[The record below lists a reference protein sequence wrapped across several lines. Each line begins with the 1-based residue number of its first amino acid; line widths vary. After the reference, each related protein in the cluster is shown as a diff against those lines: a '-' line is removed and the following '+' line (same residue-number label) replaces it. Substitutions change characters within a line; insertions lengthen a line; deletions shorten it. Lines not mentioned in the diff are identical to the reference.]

1 MKNTK
6 EEKNTQARK
15 YQLTIN
21 NPLETKLT
29 NNSSVTTVPFTHE
42 EIKSRLAQLKSVI
55 YYCLSDEIGAQ
66 AQTPHTHIFLYSQ
79 SPIRF
84 STIKNKF
91 PTAHIE
97 AAFGTCQSNRDYIT
111 KSGKWAD
118 TEKSETSIEGTFE
131 EYGTIPAHEKAGA
144 GVIIQYIYELMENG
158 YSDAEILRMY
168 PESMLHL
175 DKIQRARTALLEDK
189 FKNDWRDVS
198 VTYIYGAT
206 NTGKTRS
213 IMEQYGYSNVY
224 RITDYNHPWDSYRQ
238 QEVVLFEEFRSSLKI
253 QDMLTYL
260 DGYPCTLPARYAN
273 RQACFT
279 EVFIT
284 TNISLESQ
292 YTNVQEYEPETWKA
306 FLRRIGK
313 VLIYHADGSITTYDS
328 VKDYLSSNFFA
339 AANPL
344 PLGRRVTFSELYSS
358 RQEISDDEFRKL
370 MPSALEVEHYE
381 FYE

>member
-1 MKNTK
+1 MKSNKK
-6 EEKNTQARK
+6 EKDSQARK

-29 NNSSVTTVPFTHE
+29 NNDSMTTVPFTHE
-42 EIKSRLAQLKSVI
+42 EIKNRLAQLRSVI
-55 YYCLSDEIGAQ
+55 YYCLSDEIGAE
-66 AQTPHTHIFLYSQ
+66 AQTPHTHIFLHSQ

-97 AAFGTCQSNRDYIT
+97 AAYGSCQNNRDYIT

-118 TEKSETSIEGTFE
+118 TEKSETSIVGTFE
-131 EYGTIPAHEKAGA
+131 EYGTIPAHEKAGS
-144 GVIIQYIYELMENG
+144 GVVIQYIYELVENG

-168 PESMLHL
+168 PEAMLHL
-175 DKIQRARTALLEDK
+175 DKIQRTRTTLLEDR

-198 VTYIYGAT
+198 VTYIFGAT

-213 IMEQYGYSNVY
+213 IMEKYGYSNVY
-224 RITDYNHPWDSYRQ
+224 RVTDYHHPWDAYRQ
-238 QEVVLFEEFRSSLKI
+238 QKVVLFEEFRSSLKI

-279 EVFIT
+279 EIFIT
-284 TNISLESQ
+284 TNVSLESQ
-292 YTNVQEYEPETWKA
+292 YTNVQEYEPETWRA

-313 VLIYHADGSITTYDS
+313 VLIYSADGSVSTYDS
-328 VKDYLSSNFFA
+328 VKDYFA
-339 AANPL
+339 RSAMRYENPL
-344 PLGRRVTFSELYSS
+344 RLGDRVPFSQLFGSHPL
-358 RQEISDDEFRKL
+358 ISDAEFL
-370 MPSALEVEHYE
+370 NLIPTDTEDQDDG
-381 FYE
+381 